1 METKQTK
8 FRKRHPCIIAFT
20 LIELLVVIAIIAILA
35 AMILPALAAAK
46 FKAQK
51 IKCAS
56 NLKQIATAAF
66 MYQQDNGPIGYD
78 TTTEWVEI
86 LAANMS
92 KVSDARF
99 CPVAQTLRSDQAT
112 ISGFGSAENSWT
124 KNTANPD
131 PTNSGSYTMNGWL
144 YEPAAAVTQ
153 YVPDTP
159 GGSYFMKDTNIKQPA
174 ATPMFG
180 DGLTVDCFPNNNPSL
195 TDKSTP
201 SWCASG
207 NANLWGPP
215 KSSTTLHPHGQG
227 NAPIERYLI
236 ARHGSFAPARA
247 PRNVP
252 TSSPLPGVINM
263 SFADG
268 HVEAVK
274 LFGLWSFTWSAKSTP
289 KGQPLN

>member
-1 METKQTK
+1 MKKNPEQNW
-8 FRKRHPCIIAFT
+8 RAFT

-35 AMILPALAAAK
+35 ALLLPALAAAK
-46 FKAQK
+46 LKSQK

-66 MYQQDNGPIGYD
+66 MYQQDYGPIGYD

-99 CPVAQTLRSDQAT
+99 CPVAQMLRSDQAT

-124 KNTANPD
+124 KNTANPN

-144 YEPAAAVTQ
+144 YQSTAAVTT

-159 GGSYFMKDTNIKQPA
+159 GSSYFAKDTSIRQPT

-180 DGLTVDCFPNNNPSL
+180 DGLTVDCFPDNNPSK
-195 TDKSTP
+195 TDPSTP
-201 SWCASG
+201 SWCAAG
-207 NANLWGPP
+207 TANLWGPP
-215 KSSTTLHPHGQG
+215 ISSTTLHAHGQG
-227 NAPIERYLI
+227 NAPMERYLI
-236 ARHGSFAPARA
+236 ARHGSVAPGGA
-247 PRNVP
+247 PRNAP
-252 TSSPLPGVINM
+252 TSSPLTGVINM

-268 HVEAVK
+268 HVQSVK
-274 LFGLWSFTWSAKSTP
+274 LYELWTFMWSGTSISQS
-289 KGQPLN
+289 QPLN